1 MGWAYGIAHDGREIG
16 YGVEA
21 TCDQPG
27 CDAKIDRGIGYLC
40 GDHAGLAVVLDGA
53 DGPGCGRYYCG
64 QHNYFLSED
73 GSCDHRVRA
82 ARRGRA
88 ADVPPTASA
97 PGTHPAT

>member
-40 GDHAGLAVVLDGA
+40 GGHDALGVVIDGA
-53 DGPGCGRYYCG
+53 DGPSCGKYYCPE
-64 QHNYFLSED
+64 HNYDIFGIEGD
-73 GSCDHRVRA
+73 RCAHQEQE
-82 ARRGRA
+82 
-88 ADVPPTASA
+88 
-97 PGTHPAT
+97 ATS